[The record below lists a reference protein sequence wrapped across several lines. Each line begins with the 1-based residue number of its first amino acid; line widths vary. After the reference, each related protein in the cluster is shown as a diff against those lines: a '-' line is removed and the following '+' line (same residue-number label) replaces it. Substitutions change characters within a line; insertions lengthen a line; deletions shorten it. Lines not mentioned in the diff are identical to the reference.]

1 MLGLVAENA
10 LAKDQ
15 PKIGG
20 QSREIPLQRL
30 FFEGG
35 RFLTAVPDVELA
47 RIILR
52 LQHDAL
58 AAVGGKTNAVQ
69 VVVSLNIVTTRNH
82 ANFSPVDDVV
92 NANPGT
98 RLPGSPITVRRER
111 WAAHAL
117 ILEPDLQLL
126 SLAHIPNANAFGR
139 QRCDSSAVG

>member
-1 MLGLVAENA
+1 
-10 LAKDQ
+10 
-15 PKIGG
+15 
-20 QSREIPLQRL
+20 
-30 FFEGG
+30 
-35 RFLTAVPDVELA
+35 
-47 RIILR
+47 
-52 LQHDAL
+52 
-58 AAVGGKTNAVQ
+58 KTNAVQ

-139 QRCDSSAVG
+139 QRCDSSAVGRECEFDFARMAGNDGKHHFPCRCIPSLQPAMEDPEQRLPVGSKGQLFIVQPV